1 MTGPSLQTWSYPS
14 CPYISQTLR
23 IVSLALQRARDT
35 CPTGSHV
42 ISGTSIE
49 HAGNSPPQPSP
60 TFLNASPR
68 NLRKKKD
75 FQDLGAL
82 DPRTSHTSPILL
94 KKIFFTRD
102 VKGKE
107 LLALTSM
114 ATLFCQVIC
123 GDGGGRKKLLPP
135 QSIAVNSLV
144 TSPFGSPNSII
155 DCDLSSLHF
164 HPLYLF
170 STPPPLPRL
179 AFTHLGRCS
188 AKCRV
193 AVTFQTCSI
202 LLHSEMSTTSPSPLK
217 PIPIPIPLK
226 IPVTL
231 SSRTSWRDK
240 GLQFLLSARSRLLS
254 LSSANT
260 LSKRP
265 ALQFLCT

>member
-1 MTGPSLQTWSYPS
+1 MLKGRNCWHL
-14 CPYISQTLR
+14 
-23 IVSLALQRARDT
+23 
-35 CPTGSHV
+35 
-42 ISGTSIE
+42 
-49 HAGNSPPQPSP
+49 PQWRRS
-60 TFLNASPR
+60 FVKLSAVMAAVERNCSPR
-68 NLRKKKD
+68 
-75 FQDLGAL
+75 
-82 DPRTSHTSPILL
+82 S
-94 KKIFFTRD
+94 
-102 VKGKE
+102 
-107 LLALTSM
+107 
-114 ATLFCQVIC
+114 
-123 GDGGGRKKLLPP
+123 LLP
-135 QSIAVNSLV
+135 STRWLLV
-144 TSPFGSPNSII
+144 LLVSPNSII

-164 HPLYLF
+164 HPLYLS

-179 AFTHLGRCS
+179 TFTHLGRCS

-217 PIPIPIPLK
+217 LIPIPIPLK